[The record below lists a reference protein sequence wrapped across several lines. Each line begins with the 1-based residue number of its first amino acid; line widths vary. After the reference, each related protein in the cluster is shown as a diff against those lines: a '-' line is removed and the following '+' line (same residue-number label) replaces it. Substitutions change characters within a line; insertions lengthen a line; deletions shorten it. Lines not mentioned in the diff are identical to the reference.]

1 MEKESWPP
9 HSECPRKDGFLK
21 KRYYNQRL
29 KLGADERT
37 IGVQPKDIEHVLHSR
52 ILSKVSKPGRY
63 LGNEH
68 NIITKDWDNIQAS
81 IALAFPDVYDTAM
94 PYNGFQILYH
104 ILNREKDIAA
114 ERAYAPWPDMEALMR
129 ENNLPMY
136 SLESKHQLSDFDIV
150 GFSLPYDLLYTN
162 ILTMLDLAN
171 IPIWTKDRND
181 SDPFVIA
188 GGTNAY
194 NPEPVADFF
203 DLVFIGDAEDQ
214 VVELVRRIGA
224 GRKAGRSRREI
235 LEDVATMPEGV
246 YVPEFYDFEKDDQGK
261 ITAIT
266 KKFEGAPDR
275 VKSAKI
281 PVLEASNYPTK
292 PIVPIVETAQDRFA
306 VEVMRGCTQGCR
318 FCHAGMVYRPV
329 RERKPAELIETAKV
343 TLSQTGQKNMSLLSL
358 STSDYTGLG
367 EVVDGMKPY
376 LKENR
381 VSVSFP
387 SMRLDT
393 FTKEIAAIAS
403 EERKSGLTFAP
414 EAGTWRMRRVINKL
428 ISDEDLYSSVQIAL
442 DGGWK
447 TLKFY
452 FMLGL
457 PTETQAD
464 LQGILDLINDVRKMA
479 QPYGRIKIN
488 VTLSTFIPKPETPF
502 QWEAQDSK
510 EVIREK
516 VDFLMANLKHK
527 NVKASYRDPEYSEIE
542 GVLSRGDRQVARAI
556 YGAWQEGARFDSWG
570 DYFRYDRW
578 MKAFADADINYQDY
592 LSEIDDQDIL
602 PWDLVDNGILKKF
615 LRREKRKSYQEAT
628 VIDCR
633 DGCLACGVCDFDEL
647 FMRIVKDGT
656 AGESAVEPEP
666 YVAPER
672 EPLPELTNTTS
683 VYTAR
688 LRYSKTGLASYL
700 GHLDVQK
707 SFTRA
712 ISLASLPVVF
722 SQGFN
727 TRPKISSGPALP
739 LGYTSEAEY
748 MDILLFHEV
757 DTISE
762 DLNSYLPSGIKVLEA
777 EWHHGRIDSI
787 MGQIEAIQQ
796 KIMLEDLPAEL
807 SLETL
812 KQNFEQKKNVY
823 IKRERKQRIISL
835 DIKAYI
841 QSIEISGD
849 TIELV
854 TLVQNGQGIRMNEFL
869 PAFFDVPIQDIPIH
883 TVKRQAVFMHAQV

>member
-1 MEKESWPP
+1 M
-9 HSECPRKDGFLK
+9 
-21 KRYYNQRL
+21 
-29 KLGADERT
+29 
-37 IGVQPKDIEHVLHSR
+37 QPKDIEHILHTR

-68 NIITKDWDNIQAS
+68 NIITKDWDDLNAS

-114 ERAYAPWPDMEALMR
+114 ERVYAPWPDMEALMR
-129 ENNLPMY
+129 EHGLPMY
-136 SLESKHQLSDFDIV
+136 SLETKHHLRDFDIV

-162 ILTMLDLAN
+162 ILTMLDLAD
-171 IPIWTKDRND
+171 IPIWTRDRKDD
-181 SDPFVIA
+181 DPFVIA

-203 DLVFIGDAEDQ
+203 DLVVIGDAEEL
-214 VVELVRRIGA
+214 VVDLVRRIGE

-235 LEDVATMPEGV
+235 LEDLATMPEGI
-246 YVPEFYDFEKDDQGK
+246 YVPAFYEFESDKRGQLVSINK
-261 ITAIT
+261 T
-266 KKFEGAPDR
+266 FEGAPDR

-281 PVLEASNYPTK
+281 PVLEASNYPIK
-292 PIVPIVETAQDRFA
+292 PVVPIVETAQDRFA

-318 FCHAGMVYRPV
+318 FCHAGMVYRPI
-329 RERKPAELIETAKV
+329 RERKPEELIETAKA
-343 TLSQTGQKNMSLLSL
+343 TLAATGQKNMSLLSL

-367 EVVDGMKPY
+367 EVVEGMKPY
-376 LKENR
+376 LRENR
-381 VSVSFP
+381 VAVSFP

-414 EAGTWRMRRVINKL
+414 EAGTWRMRRVINKV

-464 LQGILDLINDVRKMA
+464 LQGIVDLINDVRDMA
-479 QPYGRIKIN
+479 KSYGKIKIN

-516 VDFLMANLKHK
+516 IDFLMANLKLK
-527 NVKASYRDPEYSEIE
+527 NVRASYRDPKYSEIE
-542 GVLSRGDRQVARAI
+542 GVLSRGDRKVANAI
-556 YGAWQEGARFDSWG
+556 YNAWREGARFDSWG

-578 MKAFADADINYQDY
+578 MNAFETAGIDYESYLQERDDKAV
-592 LSEIDDQDIL
+592 L
-602 PWDLVDNGILKKF
+602 PWDIVDNGILKKF
-615 LRREKRKSYQEAT
+615 LRREKRKAYQEAT

-656 AGESAVEPEP
+656 AGESKLQPET

-672 EPLPELTNTTS
+672 EALPELENTTP
-683 VYTAR
+683 VHTAR
-688 LRYSKTGLASYL
+688 LRYAKTGISSYL
-700 GHLDVQK
+700 GHLDIQN
-707 SFTRA
+707 SFMRA
-712 ISLASLPVVF
+712 ISLAGLPVVY

-727 TRPKISSGPALP
+727 RRPKISSGPALP
-739 LGYTSEAEY
+739 LGYTSDAEY
-748 MDILLFHEV
+748 MDILMFRQVESIV
-757 DTISE
+757 D
-762 DLNSYLPSGIKVLEA
+762 DLNQHLPTGVEVLDI
-777 EWHHGRIDSI
+777 EWYQGRIESVT
-787 MGQIEAIQQ
+787 GQITAIKQQ
-796 KIMLEDLPAEL
+796 IILEDIPVEM
-807 SLETL
+807 SLDAL

-823 IKRERKQRIISL
+823 IKRERKQRVISL
-835 DIKAYI
+835 DIKEYI
-841 QSIEISGD
+841 QSIEIEGNRLD
-849 TIELV
+849 VI
-854 TLVQNGQGIRMNEFL
+854 TLVQNGKGIRLNEFL
-869 PAFFDVPIQDIPIH
+869 PAFFEVPIENLPIH
-883 TVKRQAVFMHAQV
+883 TVRRRAVFMNQPA

>member
-1 MEKESWPP
+1 M
-9 HSECPRKDGFLK
+9 
-21 KRYYNQRL
+21 
-29 KLGADERT
+29 
-37 IGVQPKDIEHVLHSR
+37 QPKEIKHILHTR

-68 NIITKDWDNIQAS
+68 NIIKKDWDNLNAS

-104 ILNREKDIAA
+104 ILNREEDIAA
-114 ERAYAPWPDMEALMR
+114 ERVYAPWPDMEALMR
-129 ENNLPMY
+129 EHDLPMH
-136 SLESKHQLSDFDIV
+136 SLESKHHLRDFDIV

-162 ILTMLDLAN
+162 ILTMLDLAE
-171 IPIWTKDRND
+171 IPIWTKDRGD
-181 SDPFVIA
+181 DDPFIIA

-203 DLVFIGDAEDQ
+203 DLVVIGDAEELI
-214 VVELVRRIGA
+214 VELVRKIGA
-224 GRKAGRSRREI
+224 GRKAGHSRREI
-235 LEDVATMPEGV
+235 LEDLATLPEGV
-246 YVPEFYDFEKDDQGK
+246 YIPAFYDFDVDDQGK
-261 ITAIT
+261 IKAINKT
-266 KKFEGAPDR
+266 FEAAPDR

-306 VEVMRGCTQGCR
+306 LEVMRGCTQGCR
-318 FCHAGMVYRPV
+318 FCHAGMVYRPI
-329 RERKPAELIETAKV
+329 RERKPDELIESAKA
-343 TLSQTGQKNMSLLSL
+343 TLSATGQKNMSLLSL

-367 EVVDGMKPY
+367 EVVEGMKPY
-376 LKENR
+376 LRENR
-381 VSVSFP
+381 VGVSFP

-428 ISDEDLYSSVQIAL
+428 ISDDDLYSSVQIAL

-464 LQGILDLINDVRKMA
+464 LQGIVDLINDVRKMA
-479 QPYGRIKIN
+479 NPYGRIKIN

-516 VDFLMANLKHK
+516 IDFLMENLKHK
-527 NVKASYRDPEYSEIE
+527 NVRASYRDPKYSEIE
-542 GVLSRGDRQVARAI
+542 GVLSRGDRKVSQAI
-556 YGAWQEGARFDSWG
+556 FAAWQEGARFDSWG

-578 MKAFADADINYQDY
+578 MQAFETADIDY
-592 LSEIDDQDIL
+592 ESYLKARDDQEIL

-615 LRREKRKSYQEAT
+615 LRREKRKAYQEAT

-647 FMRIVKDGT
+647 IMRVVKDGT
-656 AGESAVEPEP
+656 VGDSKVKPEP
-666 YVAPER
+666 FVEPER
-672 EPLPELTNTTS
+672 EPLPELLNTTP
-683 VYTAR
+683 VVTAR
-688 LRYSKTGLASYL
+688 LTYSKKGMASYL
-700 GHLDVQK
+700 GHLDVQN
-707 SFTRA
+707 SFMRA
-712 ISLASLPVVF
+712 ISLADLPVIY

-727 TRPKISSGPALP
+727 RRPKISSGPALP
-739 LGYTSEAEY
+739 LGYTSDAEI
-748 MDILLFHEV
+748 MDMLLFRTV
-757 DTISE
+757 DSIVP
-762 DLNSYLPSGIKVLEA
+762 DLNQHLPAGVVVTDIEWLDGRVESVTSKIKSIKQQIKLEEIPTEMSLEA
-777 EWHHGRIDSI
+777 
-787 MGQIEAIQQ
+787 
-796 KIMLEDLPAEL
+796 
-807 SLETL
+807 L

-823 IKRERKQRIISL
+823 IKRERKQRVISL

-841 QSIEISGD
+841 QSIEIQGNNLNVI
-849 TIELV
+849 TRVE
-854 TLVQNGQGIRMNEFL
+854 NGKGIRLNEFL
-869 PAFFDVPIQDIPIH
+869 PAFFDVPVEGLPIY
-883 TVKRQAVFMHAQV
+883 TVNREAVFM

>member
-1 MEKESWPP
+1 
-9 HSECPRKDGFLK
+9 
-21 KRYYNQRL
+21 
-29 KLGADERT
+29 
-37 IGVQPKDIEHVLHSR
+37 VQPKEIEHILHTRVLP
-52 ILSKVSKPGRY
+52 KVSKPGRY

-68 NIITKDWDNIQAS
+68 NIVTKDWEQIRTS

-104 ILNREKDIAA
+104 ILNRETDIAA
-114 ERAYAPWPDMEALMR
+114 ERVYAPWPDMEALMR
-129 ENNLPMY
+129 EHALPMH
-136 SLESKHQLSDFDIV
+136 SLESKHQLRDFDIV

-162 ILTMLDLAN
+162 ILTMLDLSN
-171 IPIWTKDRND
+171 IPIWTKDRGED
-181 SDPFVIA
+181 DPFIIA

-203 DLVFIGDAEDQ
+203 DLIFIGDAEEMI
-214 VVELVRRIGA
+214 VELVRRIGE
-224 GRKAGRSRREI
+224 GRRAKKSRREI
-235 LEDVATMPEGV
+235 LEDLASLPQGV
-246 YVPEFYDFEKDDQGK
+246 YVPAFYDFESDSQGK
-261 ITAIT
+261 LLSI
-266 KKFEGAPDR
+266 KKNFKGAPDR

-329 RERKPAELIETAKV
+329 RERKPAELIETTKT
-343 TLSQTGQKNMSLLSL
+343 TLAATGQKNMSLLSL
-358 STSDYTGLG
+358 STSDYTGLS
-367 EVVDGMKPY
+367 EVVEGMKPF
-376 LKENR
+376 LRENR

-428 ISDEDLYSSVQIAL
+428 ISDEDLYNSVQIAL

-464 LQGILDLINDVRKMA
+464 LQGIVDLINDVRKMA
-479 QPYGRIKIN
+479 NPYGKIKIN

-516 VDFLMANLKHK
+516 IDFLMDNLKHK
-527 NVKASYRDPEYSEIE
+527 NVRASYRDPHYSEIE
-542 GVLSRGDRQVARAI
+542 GVISRGDRKVSKAI
-556 YGAWQEGARFDSWG
+556 YAAWQEGARFDSWG
-570 DYFRYDRW
+570 DYFRYERW
-578 MKAFADADINYQDY
+578 MKAFNTAGINYQDY
-592 LSEIDDQDIL
+592 LDKLDDQDIL
-602 PWDLVDNGILKKF
+602 PWDIVDNGILKKF
-615 LRREKRKSYQEAT
+615 LRREKRKAYQEAT

-656 AGESAVEPEP
+656 AGESLVQPEP

-672 EPLPELTNTTS
+672 EPLPELLNTTP
-683 VYTAR
+683 VFTAR
-688 LRYSKTGLASYL
+688 LKYSKSGMASYL
-700 GHLDVQK
+700 GHLDVQN
-707 SFTRA
+707 SFMRA
-712 ISLASLPVVF
+712 ISLAGLPVIF
-722 SQGFN
+722 SQGYN
-727 TRPKISSGPALP
+727 SRPKISSGPALP
-739 LGYTSEAEY
+739 LGYTSDAEY
-748 MDILLFHEV
+748 MDILLFHQV
-757 DTISE
+757 DSIVA
-762 DLNSYLPSGIKVLEA
+762 DLNGFLPAGVAVLEV
-777 EWHHGRIDSI
+777 EWHQGRIESVT
-787 MGQIEAIQQ
+787 GQISSIKQR
-796 KIMLEDLPAEL
+796 IDLEDLPAEL
-807 SLETL
+807 SLEEL

-823 IKRERKQRIISL
+823 IKRERKQRVISL

-841 QSIEISGD
+841 QSIEIMGNSLEVM
-849 TIELV
+849 TR
-854 TLVQNGQGIRMNEFL
+854 VQNGQGIRLNEFL
-869 PAFFDVPIQDIPIH
+869 PAFFEVPIENLPIH
-883 TVKRQAVFMHAQV
+883 TVKRQAVFMNNTV

>member
-1 MEKESWPP
+1 MLN
-9 HSECPRKDGFLK
+9 RGT
-21 KRYYNQRL
+21 
-29 KLGADERT
+29 DER
-37 IGVQPKDIEHVLHSR
+37 ILGVQPNDIEHILHTR

-68 NIITKDWDNIQAS
+68 NIITKDWEKIKAS

-104 ILNREKDIAA
+104 ILNREADIAA
-114 ERAYAPWPDMEALMR
+114 ERSYAPWPDMEALMR
-129 ENNLPMY
+129 EHDVPMY
-136 SLESKHQLSDFDIV
+136 SLETKHSLKDFDIV

-162 ILTMLDLAN
+162 ILTMLDLAG
-171 IPIWTKDRND
+171 IPIWTKDRSD

-203 DLVFIGDAEDQ
+203 DLVFIGDAEEQ
-214 VVELVRRIGA
+214 IVELVRRIGA
-224 GRKAGRSRREI
+224 GRRAGKSRREI
-235 LEDVATMPEGV
+235 LEDVVTMPEGV
-246 YVPEFYDFEKDDQGK
+246 YIPAFYDFQHDEQGK
-261 ITAIT
+261 LVAVT
-266 KKFEGAPDR
+266 KNFDKAPDR

-281 PVLEASNYPTK
+281 PILEATNYPTK

-306 VEVMRGCTQGCR
+306 LEVMRGCTQGCR
-318 FCHAGMVYRPV
+318 FCHAGMVYRPI
-329 RERKPAELIETAKV
+329 RERKPEELIETAKA
-343 TLSQTGQKNMSLLSL
+343 TLEATGQKNLSLLSL
-358 STSDYTGLG
+358 STSDYTGLA

-376 LKENR
+376 LRENR
-381 VSVSFP
+381 VGVSFP

-464 LQGILDLINDVRKMA
+464 LQGIVDLIKDVREMSKS
-479 QPYGRIKIN
+479 YGRIKIN

-516 VDFLMANLKHK
+516 IDFLMSNLKIK
-527 NVKASYRDPEYSEIE
+527 NVRASYRDPKYSEIE
-542 GVLSRGDRQVARAI
+542 GVLSRGDRKVAQAI

-570 DYFRYDRW
+570 DFFRYERW
-578 MKAFADADINYQDY
+578 MKAFDQAGINYLDY
-592 LSEIDDQDIL
+592 LAERDDQDIL

-615 LRREKRKSYQEAT
+615 LRREKRKAYQEAT

-647 FMRIVKDGT
+647 IMRVVKDGT
-656 AGESAVEPEP
+656 VGESKVKPEP
-666 YVAPER
+666 FVAAPR
-672 EPLPELTNTTS
+672 EALPELKNDTP
-683 VYTAR
+683 VHTAR
-688 LRYSKTGLASYL
+688 LRYSKNGMASYL

-707 SFTRA
+707 SFIRA
-712 ISLASLPVVF
+712 ISLANLPVVF
-722 SQGFN
+722 TQGFN
-727 TRPKISSGPALP
+727 SRPRISSGPALP
-739 LGYTSEAEY
+739 LGYLSEAEY
-748 MDILLFHEV
+748 MDILLFHPV
-757 DTISE
+757 E
-762 DLNSYLPSGIKVLEA
+762 DIVEKLNPHLPAGVTVLDVG
-777 EWHHGRIDSI
+777 WHKGRIDPI
-787 MGQIEAIQQ
+787 TGKIKAIRQE
-796 KIMLEDLPAEL
+796 IRLEDLPQDL
-807 SLETL
+807 SLAKL

-823 IKRERKQRIISL
+823 IKRQRKQQEISL
-835 DIKAYI
+835 DIKVYI
-841 QSIEISGD
+841 HSIEIKGD
-849 TIELV
+849 NLEVV
-854 TLVQNGQGIRMNEFL
+854 TLVQNGKGIRINEFL
-869 PAFFDVPIQDIPIH
+869 PAFFEVPSEDLPIH
-883 TVKRQAVFMHAQV
+883 TVNRQAVLMEMPG

>member
-1 MEKESWPP
+1 M
-9 HSECPRKDGFLK
+9 
-21 KRYYNQRL
+21 
-29 KLGADERT
+29 
-37 IGVQPKDIEHVLHSR
+37 QPKDIEHILHTR

-68 NIITKDWDNIQAS
+68 NIITKDWTEINAS

-114 ERAYAPWPDMEALMR
+114 ERVYAPWPDMEALMR
-129 ENNLPMY
+129 EHGLPMH
-136 SLESKHQLSDFDIV
+136 SLETKHQLRDFDIV

-162 ILTMLDLAN
+162 ILTMLDLAD
-171 IPIWTKDRND
+171 IPIWTKDRTEE
-181 SDPFVIA
+181 DPFIIA

-194 NPEPVADFF
+194 NPEPVADFL
-203 DLVFIGDAEDQ
+203 DLVVIGDAEELIVD
-214 VVELVRRIGA
+214 LVRRIGE
-224 GRKAGRSRREI
+224 GRKNGKTRREI
-235 LEDVATMPEGV
+235 LEDLAGMPEGV
-246 YVPEFYDFEKDDQGK
+246 YVPAFYNFESDEQGQL
-261 ITAIT
+261 TAI
-266 KKFEGAPDR
+266 KKTFTGAPDR

-281 PVLEASNYPTK
+281 PILEASNYPTK
-292 PIVPIVETAQDRFA
+292 PVVPIVETAQDRFA
-306 VEVMRGCTQGCR
+306 LEVMRGCTQGCR
-318 FCHAGMVYRPV
+318 FCHAGMVYRPI
-329 RERKPAELIETAKV
+329 RERKPEELIESAKA
-343 TLSQTGQKNMSLLSL
+343 TLATTGQKNMSLLSL

-367 EVVDGMKPY
+367 EVVEGMKPY
-376 LKENR
+376 LRENR

-387 SMRLDT
+387 SMRLDS
-393 FTKEIAAIAS
+393 FTKEIASIAA

-464 LQGILDLINDVRKMA
+464 LQGIVDLINEVRKMSHA
-479 QPYGRIKIN
+479 HGRVKIN

-516 VDFLMANLKHK
+516 IDFLMENLKHK
-527 NVKASYRDPEYSEIE
+527 NVRASYRDPKYSEIE
-542 GVLSRGDRQVARAI
+542 GVISRGDRKVSKAI
-556 YGAWQEGARFDSWG
+556 YAAWQEGARFDSWG

-578 MKAFADADINYQDY
+578 MNAFDFAGIDYQDY
-592 LSEIDDQDIL
+592 LKERDEQALL

-615 LRREKRKSYQEAT
+615 LRREKRKAYQEAT

-647 FMRIVKDGT
+647 IMRVVKDGT
-656 AGESAVEPEP
+656 VGESTIKPEP

-672 EPLPELTNTTS
+672 EPLPELLNTTP
-683 VYTAR
+683 VHTAR
-688 LRYSKTGLASYL
+688 LRYSKTGMASYL
-700 GHLDVQK
+700 GHLDVQN
-707 SFTRA
+707 SFMRA
-712 ISLASLPVVF
+712 ISLASLPVIF

-727 TRPKISSGPALP
+727 SRPKISSGPALP

-748 MDILLFHEV
+748 MDILLFHQV
-757 DTISE
+757 DSITE
-762 DLNSYLPSGIKVLEA
+762 DLNKHLPAGVAVLEV
-777 EWHHGRIDSI
+777 EWHKGRIDSVT
-787 MGQIEAIQQ
+787 GQIGSIKQR
-796 KIMLEDLPAEL
+796 IDLEDIPVEM
-807 SLETL
+807 SLEQL

-823 IKRERKQRIISL
+823 IKRERKQRVISL
-835 DIKAYI
+835 DIKVYI
-841 QSIEISGD
+841 QSIEIKGNSLEV
-849 TIELV
+849 I
-854 TLVQNGQGIRMNEFL
+854 TLVQNGKGIRLNEFL
-869 PAFFDVPIQDIPIH
+869 PAFFEVPIESLPIH
-883 TVKRQAVFMHAQV
+883 TVKREAVFMNFTA

>member
-1 MEKESWPP
+1 M
-9 HSECPRKDGFLK
+9 
-21 KRYYNQRL
+21 
-29 KLGADERT
+29 
-37 IGVQPKDIEHVLHSR
+37 QPKEIEHILHTRVLP
-52 ILSKVSKPGRY
+52 KVSKPGRY

-68 NIITKDWDNIQAS
+68 NIVTKDWEQIRTS

-104 ILNREKDIAA
+104 ILNRETDIAA
-114 ERAYAPWPDMEALMR
+114 ERVYAPWPDMEALMR
-129 ENNLPMY
+129 EHALPMH
-136 SLESKHQLSDFDIV
+136 SLESKHQLRDFDIV

-162 ILTMLDLAN
+162 ILTMLDLSN
-171 IPIWTKDRND
+171 IPIWTKDRGED
-181 SDPFVIA
+181 DPFIIA

-203 DLVFIGDAEDQ
+203 DLIFIGDAEEMI
-214 VVELVRRIGA
+214 VELVRRIGE
-224 GRKAGRSRREI
+224 GRRAKKSRREI
-235 LEDVATMPEGV
+235 LEDLASLPQGV
-246 YVPEFYDFEKDDQGK
+246 YVPAFYDFESDSQGK
-261 ITAIT
+261 LLSI
-266 KKFEGAPDR
+266 KKNFKGAPDR

-329 RERKPAELIETAKV
+329 RERKPAELIETTKT
-343 TLSQTGQKNMSLLSL
+343 TLAATGQKNMSLLSL
-358 STSDYTGLG
+358 STSDYTGLS
-367 EVVDGMKPY
+367 EVVEGMKPF
-376 LKENR
+376 LRENR

-428 ISDEDLYSSVQIAL
+428 ISDEDLYNSVQIAL

-464 LQGILDLINDVRKMA
+464 LQGIVDLINDVRKMA
-479 QPYGRIKIN
+479 NPYGKIKIN

-516 VDFLMANLKHK
+516 IDFLMDNLKHK
-527 NVKASYRDPEYSEIE
+527 NVRASYRDPHYSEIE
-542 GVLSRGDRQVARAI
+542 GVISRGDRKVSKAI
-556 YGAWQEGARFDSWG
+556 YAAWQEGARFDSWG
-570 DYFRYDRW
+570 DYFRYERW
-578 MKAFADADINYQDY
+578 MKAFNTAGINYQDY
-592 LSEIDDQDIL
+592 LDKLDDQDIL
-602 PWDLVDNGILKKF
+602 PWDIVDNGILKKF
-615 LRREKRKSYQEAT
+615 LRREKRKAYQEAT

-656 AGESAVEPEP
+656 AGESLVQPEP

-672 EPLPELTNTTS
+672 EPLPELLNTTP
-683 VYTAR
+683 VFTAR
-688 LRYSKTGLASYL
+688 LKYSKSGMASYL
-700 GHLDVQK
+700 GHLDVQN
-707 SFTRA
+707 SFMRA
-712 ISLASLPVVF
+712 ISLAGLPVIF
-722 SQGFN
+722 SQGYN
-727 TRPKISSGPALP
+727 SRPKISSGPALP
-739 LGYTSEAEY
+739 LGYTSDAEY
-748 MDILLFHEV
+748 MDILLFHQV
-757 DTISE
+757 DSIVA
-762 DLNSYLPSGIKVLEA
+762 DLNGFLPAGVAVLEV
-777 EWHHGRIDSI
+777 EWHQGRIESVT
-787 MGQIEAIQQ
+787 GQISSIKQR
-796 KIMLEDLPAEL
+796 IDLEDLPAEL
-807 SLETL
+807 SLEEL

-823 IKRERKQRIISL
+823 IKRERKQRVISL

-841 QSIEISGD
+841 QSIEIMGNSLEVM
-849 TIELV
+849 TR
-854 TLVQNGQGIRMNEFL
+854 VQNGQGIRLNEFL
-869 PAFFDVPIQDIPIH
+869 PAFFEVPIENLPIH
-883 TVKRQAVFMHAQV
+883 TVKRQAVFMNNTV